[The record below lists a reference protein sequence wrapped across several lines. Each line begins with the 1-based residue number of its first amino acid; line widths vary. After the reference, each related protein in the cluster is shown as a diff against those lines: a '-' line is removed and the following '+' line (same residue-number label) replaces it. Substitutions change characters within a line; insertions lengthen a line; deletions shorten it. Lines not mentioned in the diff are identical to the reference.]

1 MEETLLQTQ
10 SEAPAEATAETPAA
24 ETAPT
29 EVARPEWLPEKFSD
43 PADMAKA
50 YGELEGKLGKGE
62 EELRTKLMEE
72 METEAFAERPASVG
86 EYVLPESIDEAEAVD
101 NELLNWW
108 SNYSWENG
116 LSQTEFAEG
125 IEKYANAV
133 NGQQVD
139 LESVS
144 KELGDNATAR
154 VEAVQLWMNKFFP
167 DPAMQEAVATLG
179 STSAGIK
186 ALEHVIEQT
195 KGSTVSPTGVPAGQ
209 VSQADVEAKMKDP
222 RYWQQGRRDEAFVRE
237 VNSDWQRL
245 HGGR

>member
-10 SEAPAEATAETPAA
+10 SEAPAEATAETPAV

-43 PADMAKA
+43 AADMAKA

-86 EYVLPESIDEAEAVD
+86 DYILPDTLDEAEAVD
-101 NELLNWW
+101 NELLGWW

-116 LSQTEFAEG
+116 LSQDEFAEG
-125 IEKYANAV
+125 IQKYADAV
-133 NGQQVD
+133 MGQQPD
-139 LESVS
+139 LESV
-144 KELGDNATAR
+144 KKDLGDNAGAR

-167 DPAMQEAVATLG
+167 DPAMQEAVAELG
-179 STSAGIK
+179 ASSAGIK
-186 ALEHVIEQT
+186 ALEHIIEQT
-195 KGSTVSPTGVPAGQ
+195 KSANVSGPGTIARQ
-209 VSQADVEAKMKDP
+209 VTKEDVEAKMKDP